1 MTRRKWGIVAA
12 LGLALVWALLQNAQ
26 AWRLAQSRTHGADFA
41 SYYWAYQAAIGG
53 LDPYSSEAL
62 RDTIRESGS
71 RAGVHP
77 FFYPPPFLLAM
88 SWVGE
93 RTVGQAYR
101 IWFWVDVAAAAL
113 CAGVLGLWWRRIRP
127 AWALLVVFGFLSMG
141 AVANNH
147 AMGQVNLP
155 VLALVLM
162 ALWTDDEDAPVT
174 AGILM
179 GLACMAKMSP
189 AFFVAWWLVRRRW
202 TSVATACVT
211 AVVLSVLAL
220 WVVPFDTQW
229 RFYTEVLP
237 GFGTGDYNGLRV
249 PIGMWGNHSIPQW
262 FHTLWPSGGAELSTT
277 ARQASSVFMVG
288 VLATMAVAFHKREAD
303 AVARAGQ
310 IGAVSIA
317 ILLVPVYT
325 YEHHLVYAIPG
336 MVAVVG
342 GTLMGRLPRRSLAL
356 WLLACVFL
364 CLELGTLHEIAL
376 HTPSTIHLLLR
387 EAKPASLLVLFLGA
401 IALGRSQATVER

>member
-1 MTRRKWGIVAA
+1 MNRRRWGMVGALVLAA
-12 LGLALVWALLQNAQ
+12 VWALLQNAQ
-26 AWRLAQSRTHGADFA
+26 AWGLAQSRANGADFA
-41 SYYWAYQAAIGG
+41 SYYWAYQAALAG
-53 LDPYSSEAL
+53 LDPYSTEDLVS
-62 RDTIRESGS
+62 TIRQTRS

-88 SWVGE
+88 TWIGE
-93 RTVGQAYR
+93 RTVEQAYR
-101 IWFWVDVAAAAL
+101 VWFWVDVASTVL
-113 CAGVLGLWWRRIRP
+113 CAGTLALWWRRIRP
-127 AWALLVVFGFLSMG
+127 SWAWLAVLGFLAMG

-147 AMGQVNLP
+147 AMGQVNIP

-174 AGILM
+174 AGVLM

-189 AFFVAWWLVRRRW
+189 AFFVAWWLLRGRW
-202 TSVATACVT
+202 TSAASACVT
-211 AVVLSVLAL
+211 AVLLSVLAL
-220 WVVPFDTQW
+220 WIVPVDLQF

-249 PIGMWGNHSIPQW
+249 PIDMWGNHSIPQW
-262 FHTLWPSGGAELSTT
+262 FHALWPSDGRQLSDT
-277 ARQASSVFMVG
+277 ARTVSSLFMVG
-288 VLATMAVAFHKREAD
+288 VLATMAVAFSRRQAD

-310 IGAVSIA
+310 IGAVSLS

-342 GTLMGRLPRRSLAL
+342 GALMGRLPRRTLAL
-356 WLLACVFL
+356 WLVACLFL
-364 CLELGTLHEIAL
+364 CFELGTLRQLAS
-376 HTPSTIHLLLR
+376 HTPAVVELALR
-387 EAKPASLLVLFLGA
+387 EAKCVSLIVLFVGA
-401 IALGRSQATVER
+401 VALGRSQPRM

>member
-1 MTRRKWGIVAA
+1 MTRRKWCMVGA
-12 LGLALVWALLQNAQ
+12 LLFGAVWALLQTSQGWN
-26 AWRLAQSRTHGADFA
+26 LAQSRANGADFA
-41 SYYWAYQAAIGG
+41 SYYWAYQAAIIG

-62 RDTIRESGS
+62 METIRQSGS

-77 FFYPPPFLLAM
+77 FFYPPPFLLTMA
-88 SWVGE
+88 WVGE

-101 IWFWVDVAAAAL
+101 IWFWVDVAAAVL
-113 CAGVLGLWWRRIRP
+113 CAGVLALWWRRIGP
-127 AWALLVVFGFLSMG
+127 VWAWLTVLGFLSMG

-162 ALWTDDEDAPVT
+162 ALWTDDEDAPIT

-179 GLACMAKMSP
+179 GMACMAKMSP
-189 AFFVAWWLVRRRW
+189 AFFVAWWLLRRRW
-202 TSVATACVT
+202 TSVAISCVT
-211 AVVLSVLAL
+211 AVVLSALAL
-220 WVVPFDTQW
+220 WVVPLDLQW

-262 FHTLWPSGGAELSTT
+262 FHLFWPSGGAQLSDT
-277 ARQASSVFMVG
+277 ARHASTLFMVS
-288 VLATMAVAFHKREAD
+288 VLATMAVAFYKREAD

-317 ILLVPVYT
+317 LLLVPVYT

-336 MVAVVG
+336 MAAVMG
-342 GTLMGRLPRRSLAL
+342 GALMGRLPRWSIAL
-356 WLLACVFL
+356 WTVACL
-364 CLELGTLHEIAL
+364 CVSVELGTLHEIAR
-376 HTPSTIHLLLR
+376 HTPSTLRWVVR

-401 IALGRSQATVER
+401 IALGRSHIPVER